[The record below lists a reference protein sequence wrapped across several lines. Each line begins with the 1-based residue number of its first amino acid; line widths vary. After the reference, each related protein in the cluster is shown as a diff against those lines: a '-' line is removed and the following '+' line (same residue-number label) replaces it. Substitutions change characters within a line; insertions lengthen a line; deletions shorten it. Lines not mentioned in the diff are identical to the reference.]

1 MTSTMFKTI
10 RNLIVGTLVGGAAL
24 VVVPDHAQA
33 EQIQVTGPLAGAPAV
48 RHLRLYRELRLEVA
62 PVVSFTLLDQY
73 RRQIF
78 FGLRA
83 NFGITDW
90 LSVGAWGAIS
100 TSMVGLDMNTYLTR
114 QIQEVNEGRECDVNP
129 GDLECKLTAV
139 NLGNDFKNQVASMNW
154 VAAPQVTAY
163 PFRGKL
169 GLFNEIFVDADLY
182 VFGGVG
188 FVGLSER
195 PDCTQCT
202 AENTFEKEN
211 RVAIAPTFGLGF
223 TFFTN
228 RWTALGAEWRG
239 LPFKWNTG
247 GFDVAGEADGEE
259 GDFPDGQITKD
270 DREFHFNQVLSV
282 SFSMFFPQKNRV
294 SE

>member
-10 RNLIVGTLVGGAAL
+10 RNLLLGTLMAGA
-24 VVVPDHAQA
+24 VVTASPNQAHA
-33 EQIQVTGPLAGAPAV
+33 EEIRLTGPLAGAPAV
-48 RHLRLYRELRLEVA
+48 RHLRLYRDLRLEVA

-78 FGLRA
+78 LGLRA

-90 LSVGAWGAIS
+90 LSLGAWGAIS
-100 TSMVGLDMNTYLTR
+100 TSMVGLDINTYLTK
-114 QIQEVNEGRECDVNP
+114 QIQDVNEGRQCNDNP
-129 GDLECKLTAV
+129 TDLECKLTAV
-139 NLGNDFKNQVASMNW
+139 NLGDDFKNQVASMNW

-182 VFGGVG
+182 LFGGVG
-188 FVGLSER
+188 FVGISER
-195 PDCTQCT
+195 PNCDLCT
-202 AENTFEKEN
+202 AESTFEKAN

-228 RWTALGAEWRG
+228 RWTAVGAEWRA

-247 GFDVAGEADGEE
+247 GLDVAGEGDGEA

-270 DREFHFNQVLSV
+270 DRQFQFNQMLSI
-282 SFSMFFPQKNRV
+282 SFSMFFPQKHRI

>member
-1 MTSTMFKTI
+1 MISKMFKTM
-10 RNLIVGTLVGGAAL
+10 RNLLVGSMMAGATLIAL
-24 VVVPDHAQA
+24 PNSAHA

-48 RHLRLYRELRLEVA
+48 RHLRLYRDFRLEVT
-62 PVVSFTLLDQY
+62 PMVSFTLLDQY

-78 FGLRA
+78 LGLRA
-83 NFGITDW
+83 NFGVTDW
-90 LSVGAWGAIS
+90 LSIGAWGAIS
-100 TSMVGLDMNTYLTR
+100 SSMIGADVNTYLTK
-114 QIQEVNEGRECDVNP
+114 QIQEVNAGRNCSENP
-129 GDLECKLTAV
+129 TDLECKLTAV
-139 NLGNDFKNQVASMNW
+139 NLGNDFKNQVASINW
-154 VAAPQVTAY
+154 VAAPQITAY

-169 GLFNEIFVDADLY
+169 GLFNEVFVDADLY

-195 PDCTQCT
+195 PNCQQCI
-202 AENTFEKEN
+202 AESTFVKQN
-211 RVAIAPTFGLGF
+211 RMAIAPTFGLGF

-228 RWTALGAEWRG
+228 RWTAVGAEWRG

-247 GFDVAGEADGEE
+247 GFDTAGEGDGKNAK
-259 GDFPDGQITKD
+259 FPDGQITAA
-270 DREFHFNQVLSV
+270 DRQFHFNQMLSL